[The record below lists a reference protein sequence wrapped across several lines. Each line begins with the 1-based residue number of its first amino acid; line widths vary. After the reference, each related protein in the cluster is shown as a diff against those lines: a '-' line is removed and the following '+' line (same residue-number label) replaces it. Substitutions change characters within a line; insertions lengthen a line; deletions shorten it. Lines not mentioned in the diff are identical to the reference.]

1 MSPVHLRTRTAA
13 VLSTALLAMPL
24 GVTGAAASGKSSAAA
39 AADDCGRRSFAAA
52 IAPSGRL
59 LWRTAMPATPD
70 DFQASYRP
78 AVGGSASYWP
88 EDGFVHA
95 LRNSDGHQLWQ
106 YDYQDY
112 ELVGI
117 WVTRGVVSVLLNR
130 YSKGDVL
137 VGLDAH
143 SGVVRW
149 RLTIPGGG
157 LTFDAPAP
165 TGDGGLAWLRRD
177 GRLQVADL
185 VTGKLR
191 WSHTVSGKQTLHSPD
206 NAFAAGEG
214 RVYFAVS
221 GLLTTYDARTGE
233 HVWQVAR
240 DTTRVQLR
248 LAGTRVLLTSHTTD
262 RPTSLAGF
270 DVADGTKVWAYR
282 WSSQQDV
289 LAVGADTVVVGTTLG
304 PDEWAFAVSTG
315 VQRWMVS
322 DPLGYTGPMTIVGS
336 DVVSIDGAESWSDTA
351 ALIDR
356 DLATGTLRWSRPVT
370 HDAAMAGAL
379 AVMGSSVMLV
389 PDGESAGP
397 NEPLY
402 GFRLAD
408 GKAAWTVR
416 SLRPLQDDPVVT
428 SHAVY
433 VSAADQ
439 TETCPF

>member
-1 MSPVHLRTRTAA
+1 MRLRTRTAA
-13 VLSTALLAMPL
+13 VLSTALLALPL
-24 GVTGAAASGKSSAAA
+24 GVTSAAASGKSSAAA

-78 AVGGSASYWP
+78 AVGPSASYWP

-95 LRNSDGHQLWQ
+95 LRNSDGRQLWQ
-106 YDYQDY
+106 YAYHGY
-112 ELVGI
+112 ELIGV
-117 WVTRGVVSVLLNR
+117 WVTRGVVSVLIDR
-130 YSKGDVL
+130 YSKGDLL
-137 VGLDAH
+137 VGVDAH
-143 SGVVRW
+143 SGAVQWSR
-149 RLTIPGGG
+149 TIAGGG
-157 LTFDAPAP
+157 LTSDAPTP
-165 TGDGGLAWLRRD
+165 TGDGGLAWLRAD

-185 VTGKLR
+185 MTGKLR
-191 WSHTVSGKQTLHSPD
+191 WSHAVSGKQSEHSPD

-214 RVYFAVS
+214 RVYFAAT
-221 GLLTTYDARTGE
+221 GLLTAYDAKTGAQ
-233 HVWQVAR
+233 VWQVAR

-248 LAGTRVLLTSHTTD
+248 IAGTRLLLTSHTTD

-282 WSSQQDV
+282 WSDDESI
-289 LAVGADTVVVGTTLG
+289 LAAGADTVVVGTTLG
-304 PDEWAFAVSTG
+304 QVEWAFALSTG
-315 VQRWMVS
+315 VQRWMAT

-336 DVVSIDGAESWSDTA
+336 DVVSINGAKSWSDTS

-356 DLATGTLRWSRPVT
+356 DVATGTLRWSRPVT

-379 AVMGSSVMLV
+379 AAVGSAVMLV

-408 GKAAWTVR
+408 GKAIWTIR

-439 TETCPF
+439 TETCPY